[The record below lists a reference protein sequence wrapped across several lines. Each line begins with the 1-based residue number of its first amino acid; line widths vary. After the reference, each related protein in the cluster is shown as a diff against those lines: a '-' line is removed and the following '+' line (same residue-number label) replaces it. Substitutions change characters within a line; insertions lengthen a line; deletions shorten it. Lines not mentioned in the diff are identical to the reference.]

1 MSAAEDVT
9 ILLPTLD
16 EAKTVTDVI
25 EGFQDEG
32 FETILVID
40 GGSTD
45 GTVELATDAG
55 ARVVHQSGTGKGQA
69 VREAVLEHI
78 ETEFVLMADADMTY
92 RPEQAHD
99 LLEPVLYGQADHT
112 IGNRFADMAPGAMS
126 RLNRVGNRLIN
137 RTFALVHGRHL
148 ADILSGYRAFTRDSF
163 DRINPR
169 VDGFGIE
176 TELAV
181 GCVKHDQ
188 RTSVVPIRYEP
199 RPDGSSTNLHP
210 IRDGFI
216 IMLTLYRL
224 ARTNNPLFYFGSVG
238 IASLIM
244 GLLLAT
250 YVGYRWFALGISH
263 EVLAVASGFGILFG
277 VQLLMF
283 GVLSDMI
290 VTLHREQMRRLDD

>member
-1 MSAAEDVT
+1 MSAAEDVC

-16 EAKTVTDVI
+16 EAETVTDVI
-25 EGFQDEG
+25 DGFQDEG
-32 FETILVID
+32 FENILVID

-45 GTVELATDAG
+45 GTVELAEDAG
-55 ARVVHQSGTGKGQA
+55 ARVVQQSGTGKGQA
-69 VREAVLEHI
+69 VREAVLDHI
-78 ETEFVLMADADMTY
+78 DTEYVLMADADMTY

-99 LLEPVLYGQADHT
+99 LLEPILSGRADHT

-126 RLNRVGNRLIN
+126 RLNKVGNRLIN
-137 RTFALVHGRHL
+137 STFAIVHGRDL
-148 ADILSGYRAFTRDSF
+148 KDILSGYRAFTRDSF

-181 GCVKHDQ
+181 GCVKLDQ
-188 RTSVVPIRYEP
+188 RTSVVPISYDP

-238 IASLIM
+238 VASLLA

-250 YVGYRWFALGISH
+250 YVGYRWFVLGISH